1 MERKVVL
8 ITGGAMGQGKAH
20 ALKFAQNGFDVVLIH
35 FMKTRLIIN
44 ILSFLVYH
52 TIKPYLCHRQII
64 FITNVIRYYHYYDKV
79 TSLL

>member
-1 MERKVVL
+1 MINGCEYNIK
-8 ITGGAMGQGKAH
+8 K
-20 ALKFAQNGFDVVLIH
+20 KPFATFHPIH
-35 FMKTRLIIN
+35 FLKTRLIIN

-64 FITNVIRYYHYYDKV
+64 FITNMIRYYHYYDKV